1 MNSLNYNE
9 IGHRIKQLRKE
20 KGLSQT
26 AFADRIWR
34 DVSTISKLEAGK
46 LELSNSIRLAICD
59 VLGVKSEWLLFGRG
73 PMYEDKWVLLEERAK
88 ELGEDVYTRLS
99 GKKAGEEA
107 EFPRLPVSMLRGN
120 GQPAPLEKGGTEGQP
135 PQSPPYTRGGLGG
148 GYVFVPQV
156 RGEISAGR
164 GLTPDD
170 TAEVRLAFR
179 KDWIERK
186 GDPANM
192 SLVRVSGD
200 SMEPT
205 LKSGDIVLVDHN
217 RNYIDPQG
225 GIYAV
230 SIDDGIII
238 KRVQVLYPSG
248 RFKII
253 SDNSRYEPF
262 DLESER
268 LKVNGRVV
276 WFGREI

>member
-1 MNSLNYNE
+1 MNSLNHIE
-9 IGHRIKQLRKE
+9 IGRRIKLLRKE

-46 LELSNSIRLAICD
+46 LELSNSIRQAICD
-59 VLGVKSEWLLFGRG
+59 AFGVKSEWLLYGKG
-73 PMYEDKWVLLEERAK
+73 AMYEDRWVLLEERAK
-88 ELGEDVYTRLS
+88 ELGEDVYARLS
-99 GKKAGEEA
+99 DKKPEAAAAGD
-107 EFPRLPVSMLRGN
+107 LP
-120 GQPAPLEKGGTEGQP
+120 
-135 PQSPPYTRGGLGG
+135 G
-148 GYVFVPQV
+148 GYVSVPQV

-170 TAEVRLAFR
+170 ASEVRLAFR

-192 SLVRVSGD
+192 SLIRVSGD

-205 LKSGDIVLVDHN
+205 LESGDIVLVDHN

-230 SIDDGIII
+230 SVDDGVII

-248 RFKII
+248 MFRVI
-253 SDNSRYEPF
+253 SDNPRYEPF
-262 DLESER
+262 ELESER
-268 LKVNGRVV
+268 LKVNGKVV

>member
-1 MNSLNYNE
+1 MNNLNYIE
-9 IGHRIKQLRKE
+9 IGHRIKLLRKG

-73 PMYEDKWVLLEERAK
+73 SMYEDRWVLLEERAK

-99 GKKAGEEA
+99 GKKAGEAA
-107 EFPRLPVSMLRGN
+107 EIPPNPPFP
-120 GQPAPLEKGGTEGQP
+120 KGG
-135 PQSPPYTRGGLGG
+135 LD

-170 TAEVRLAFR
+170 TAELRLAFR

-230 SIDDGIII
+230 SIDDSIII

-248 RFKII
+248 RFKVI

-262 DLESER
+262 DAEPER

>member
-1 MNSLNYNE
+1 M
-9 IGHRIKQLRKE
+9 
-20 KGLSQT
+20 
-26 AFADRIWR
+26 
-34 DVSTISKLEAGK
+34 
-46 LELSNSIRLAICD
+46 
-59 VLGVKSEWLLFGRG
+59 
-73 PMYEDKWVLLEERAK
+73 
-88 ELGEDVYTRLS
+88 
-99 GKKAGEEA
+99 
-107 EFPRLPVSMLRGN
+107 
-120 GQPAPLEKGGTEGQP
+120 
-135 PQSPPYTRGGLGG
+135 
-148 GYVFVPQV
+148 PQV

-170 TAEVRLAFR
+170 TAELRLAFR

-248 RFKII
+248 RFKVI

-262 DLESER
+262 EAEPER

-276 WFGREI
+276 WFGREIS

>member
-1 MNSLNYNE
+1 MLSQGEKLNNLNYIE
-9 IGHRIKQLRKE
+9 IGHRIKLLRKE

-73 PMYEDKWVLLEERAK
+73 AMYEDRWVLLEERAK

-99 GKKAGEEA
+99 GKKAGEAA
-107 EFPRLPVSMLRGN
+107 EIPPNPPFP
-120 GQPAPLEKGGTEGQP
+120 KGGLEE
-135 PQSPPYTRGGLGG
+135 

-170 TAEVRLAFR
+170 TAELRLAFR

-248 RFKII
+248 RFKVI

-262 DLESER
+262 DAEPER